1 MPNYSIFLKLK
12 ANIRFSIAEYLKYAY
27 KLVQILGEP
36 DTNSIVAIDETLITH
51 HDGWKS
57 SMACRSHWNWE
68 KDVRL
73 DIIQTRNSENH
84 KNLYTII

>member
-51 HDGWKS
+51 HDGSQVWLVG
-57 SMACRSHWNWE
+57 AIETE
-68 KDVRL
+68 KKML
-73 DIIQTRNSENH
+73 G
-84 KNLYTII
+84 